1 MKTTLLAAVLLITSG
16 CATTRLDQLR
26 NKADRVETA
35 LKAEQSKVLSQSDRE
50 RQQRLTHLSTLRG
63 TLSAANV
70 GLGAARYLPEE
81 DRELAYDVLDEVYGT
96 IDWNIPLGSG
106 QPLRPLP
113 SQFSNGVLKLR

>member
-1 MKTTLLAAVLLITSG
+1 MKTTLLAAALLITTG

>member
-1 MKTTLLAAVLLITSG
+1 MKAILLGALLLISTG
-16 CATTRLDQLR
+16 CATSRLDQLR
-26 NKADRVETA
+26 SKSDRVETS
-35 LKAEQSKVLSQSDRE
+35 LKIEQTKVLSLNE
-50 RQQRLTHLSTLRG
+50 PVRQQRLTHLSTLRG

-70 GLGAARYLPEE
+70 GLGASRYLPDE

-106 QPLRPLP
+106 QPLKPLP